1 MKRIAL
7 LALLISGC
15 AGNGDT
21 AAQTDTAAEATPPAA
36 TTTPQSDGN
45 APTDVAYAPALG
57 VDLEAMSLQESG
69 LYIQVLREGE
79 GPRAVPGDRMGVHY
93 TVSFADGTKLD
104 SSFDHSPPAPY
115 DLVLGQTPLIDGW
128 NEGVTGMQ
136 LGEKRLLVVPYQLG
150 YGAGGRPPQV
160 PGYSTLVF
168 EVELAAHT
176 PAN

>member
-7 LALLISGC
+7 LVLLLSGC

-21 AAQTDTAAEATPPAA
+21 AAQTDTAADGTPQVSA
-36 TTTPQSDGN
+36 TTPQSDGY
-45 APTDVAYAPALG
+45 APTDVTYAAALG

-79 GPRAVPGDRMGVHY
+79 GPQAVPGDRMGVHY

-128 NEGVTGMQ
+128 NEGVTGMR

-150 YGAGGRPPQV
+150 YGAGGRPGV

-168 EVELAAHT
+168 EVELATHS

>member
-7 LALLISGC
+7 LALLLSGC

-21 AAQTDTAAEATPPAA
+21 AAQADTAADVTSSVAA
-36 TTTPQSDGN
+36 TTPQSDGY
-45 APTDVAYAPALG
+45 APTDVTYAEALG

-79 GPRAVPGDRMGVHY
+79 GPQAVPGDRMGVHY
-93 TVSFADGTKLD
+93 TVSFADGRKLD

-128 NEGVTGMQ
+128 NEGVTGMR

-150 YGAGGRPPQV
+150 YGANGRPGV